1 MLLKIKNLGSINQ
14 AEIDLSKDLILLCGE
29 NDSWQAYLTYTIYH
43 LFSFDTSF
51 FLELTKLAD
60 LEDTTQSA
68 DELLAK
74 NKLEVNL
81 LEKLEK
87 YFLPSK
93 AQILELTTLYLKQKL
108 AQFFESESILVT
120 DTEIRLYAEDEFIKK
135 RILLSAY
142 ETHFGNMQKGYF
154 LTANKPPLSALLTF
168 EVTPQHQFTT
178 ERLASA
184 IALNTF
190 ISMAHSLLGVQA
202 QIFQAKQKFSVGSD
216 QEIND
221 LLQRIS
227 PFAYLAERLESIS
240 PDFQSLIFYLRHLA
254 QPKDLLIIREP
265 EKELSIDNQMQMG
278 NFIGSLVNKGFKVV
292 TSTNSVPLVEEI
304 IRMTDFEEN
313 EVLSTENT
321 ISLFFTRKIEWAKF
335 SNN

>member
-14 AEIDLSKDLILLCGE
+14 AEIDLSKDLILICGE

-60 LEDTTQSA
+60 LEDTTQA
-68 DELLAK
+68 ANELLAN
-74 NKLEVNL
+74 NKLEINL
-81 LEKLEK
+81 LEKVES
-87 YFLPSK
+87 YFLSSK
-93 AQILELTTLYLKQKL
+93 AQLLELTTLYLKQKL
-108 AQFFESESILVT
+108 AEFFAAESILVT
-120 DTEIRLYAEDEFIKK
+120 DTEIRLDAEDEFIKK
-135 RILLSAY
+135 RILLSTY

-154 LTANKPPLSALLTF
+154 LTANKPSFSPLLTF

-178 ERLASA
+178 ERIASA

-190 ISMAHSLLGVQA
+190 ISMAHSLLGVQT
-202 QIFQAKQKFSVGSD
+202 QIFQLTQKFNAGTD
-216 QEIND
+216 QEIQNMA
-221 LLQRIS
+221 QQTS
-227 PFAYLAERLESIS
+227 SFAYLAQRLEGIS

-265 EKELSIDNQMQMG
+265 EKGLNVDNQIRMG
-278 NFIGSLVNKGFKVV
+278 NFIGNLVNTGFKVV

-313 EVLSTENT
+313 AVLSTENT

-335 SNN
+335 SSN